1 MSCQSIHFAN
11 KPISHDLND
20 KQIALVK
27 AARSRYYMP
36 NPNNNKFIDYYNNMV
51 IIDETE
57 GGNKYSPGM
66 FLMRQLTHGYS
77 ESRYGCIC
85 NSKLAFRNLVFT
97 RGCPTVPELDE
108 CIDDNEMNELLSA
121 IDTQYAE
128 MTSIITTLNELDDDS
143 RPIYEL
149 GDDSAEASEFDNTD

>member
-1 MSCQSIHFAN
+1 
-11 KPISHDLND
+11 
-20 KQIALVK
+20 
-27 AARSRYYMP
+27 
-36 NPNNNKFIDYYNNMV
+36 MV

-77 ESRYGCIC
+77 ESRYGNCT
-85 NSKLAFRNLVFT
+85 SKLAFRNLVFT
-97 RGCPTVPELDE
+97 RGCPTVPELNE

-128 MTSIITTLNELDDDS
+128 MTSIITTLNQLDDDC